1 MSAAVSN
8 HHREIKAPYRRHPIT
23 VKAYQHMGAVDIFAP
38 DERMELIEGEIIDMA
53 PIGSL
58 HASIVTKL
66 IDILTGKFR
75 GRAIIAA
82 QNPIALGDYSA
93 PQPDLAVLYPSDDY
107 YAEAHPGPQNIFL
120 LIEVADTT
128 ATYDREVKIPLYAR
142 FGIQEIWL
150 LDLQQKRLEVYH
162 GPEESGY
169 RHVDYY
175 RSGSVSPRSFPDVSI
190 DLERLLA

>member
-1 MSAAVSN
+1 MSATAPN
-8 HHREIKAPYRRHPIT
+8 QHRDIKAPCRRHPIT
-23 VKAYQHMGAVDIFAP
+23 VKAYQHMGEVGILAP
-38 DERMELIEGEIIDMA
+38 DERVELIEGEIIDMA

-58 HASIVTKL
+58 HASKVKQL
-66 IDILTGKFR
+66 IDFLTKKLRDG
-75 GRAIIAA
+75 AIVAA
-82 QNPIALGDYSA
+82 QDPIALGDYSA
-93 PQPDLAVLYPSDDY
+93 PQPDIAVLRKREDY
-107 YAEAHPGPQNIFL
+107 YAQAHPGPVDIFF

-128 ATYDREVKIPLYAR
+128 AAYDQEVKIPLYAR
-142 FGIQEIWL
+142 FGIQETWL

-175 RSGSVSPRSFPDVSI
+175 RSGSVSPRSFPDGSI